1 MRTTKRLLSGVAAL
15 AMALT
20 MLFVSMSAL
29 AAKTE
34 VINPSTD
41 CCADDWSWTGDSDK
55 IASLPSGE
63 ITTEQI
69 YVAAIC
75 TPYWTDNKYGTEA
88 TPVEVTFTSGEGLV
102 TIALRTRNED
112 VIWGGADVVWA
123 EITPTAAGEAITAD
137 TTVSGTFQM
146 FYASWGTFCN
156 VPFSI
161 VLKAPEQAPATDP
174 APSENGEEPAESTP
188 AAAQPTGTGEG
199 PDTGDTGIFLWLVLA
214 VAAVCGA
221 VILQKK
227 RLSTHAE

>member
-1 MRTTKRLLSGVAAL
+1 
-15 AMALT
+15 MALT

-88 TPVEVTFTSGEGLV
+88 TLTEVAFTSGEGLV

-161 VLKAPEQAPATDP
+161 VLKAPEQAPSTDP
-174 APSENGEEPAESTP
+174 AETNPAETQP
-188 AAAQPTGTGEG
+188 AETNPAETQPAGTEG
-199 PDTGDTGIFLWLVLA
+199 GAETGDNGILLWLAL
-214 VAAVCGA
+214 AAVGACGI
-221 VILQKK
+221 VVLTKK
-227 RLSTHAE
+227 KFSAKAE